1 VARLIRGADGRQWI
15 LNRRMTWSVPASV
28 DDFEHD
34 MRGGFGATTAMVLVL
49 VLLLIALA
57 AWRPKGVI
65 LPSWLLIPL
74 VLVLAVLA
82 VRWLLR
88 RPCTLV
94 AETEYDPIDER
105 PPEHWVGTVHGLYR
119 AKQQMSR
126 VAHDI
131 ENDAMPHVDGPLH
144 EVD

>member
-1 VARLIRGADGRQWI
+1 MARLVRGADGRQWM
-15 LNRRMTWSVPASV
+15 LHRRMTWSNPAST

-34 MRGGFGATTAMVLVL
+34 MRGGYAAIGAMGLVL
-49 VLLLIALA
+49 VLLVVVLA
-57 AWRPKGVI
+57 AWRLDSVI
-65 LPSWLLIPL
+65 VPRWLL
-74 VLVLAVLA
+74 VVFLAVVVIFV

-88 RPCTLV
+88 RPCTLL
-94 AETEYDPIDER
+94 AETDYDPIDER

-119 AKQQMSR
+119 ARQQLARVSR
-126 VAHDI
+126 EI